1 MGNLD
6 CNTPMQRNKD
16 GRFAPGNTLCRA
28 GFQAMLNKHFDGDK
42 AAFNV
47 WFGQLGYRVHS
58 PAVFMH
64 QWRQSSAYDVNFY
77 ESEPF

>member
-1 MGNLD
+1 
-6 CNTPMQRNKD
+6 MQEHYTRVQRDLK
-16 GRFAPGNTLCRA
+16 GRFAPGNTVCYQ
-28 GFQAMLNKHFDGDK
+28 GFAANLRRNFGGDK

-58 PAVFMH
+58 PAVFMQ

-77 ESEPF
+77 QGEPF